1 MKKSGA
7 AVNAFSDYAFNIF
20 LSIVVIG
27 FLLFISGC
35 KSASEGKKQLTDK
48 ERMKLEASATPGVE
62 KKVLD
67 LLSKM
72 TLEEKVGQMVQ
83 IMPGKSL
90 DSSAVMHGQRNVG
103 AVYFNMDDMET
114 FSMKQW
120 FDMVTAYQN
129 TFFNNNRLKIP
140 LIIAQCHQHG
150 AVYVKNATIFPHNLT
165 LAATFTP
172 RFGEDMGNVTVL
184 ESADLGHNFVWVPVM
199 DVGRNHR
206 WSRFFET
213 MGESSYLCA
222 RMGDAIVKGVQ
233 DTIITSPYKVAACI
247 KHFIGYSDPRSGWDR
262 SPVIISDQE
271 LYEYYVPSFMAC
283 IDAGAKIIE
292 ANSGEVN
299 GIPVH
304 ASHRL
309 LTTLLRDELGF
320 KGLLNSDYEDIRK
333 LATYHHVAPN
343 EKEAAYLGVMAGL
356 DLVLTPFDMN
366 FADDVIALVKEGR
379 ISEERINL
387 SVARVLRLKFELG
400 LFEHPYP
407 RNDRFD
413 RLARP
418 ESTEKALAAAREAIV
433 LLKNDNNLL
442 PLHQQSSKRIL
453 VTGFNANKR
462 MATSGGWTRPTNSP
476 KAKTVFEGIT
486 EQFQKSKVTLVDSDI
501 AKIKSG
507 AKEADVIIYAAG
519 EDPYSE
525 QAGNIQEMDL
535 PDDQV
540 DQIKAAIS
548 TGKPVILIMIAGRP
562 RTITKVFDQC
572 KAVLWAGLPGYEG
585 ARAIAEIL
593 DGTVN
598 PSGKLPFAYPY
609 TDSRNLTYNQKYHD
623 LQLTKNLKV
632 PWTIADFGSGLSYTS
647 FTYSDIQLSDTII
660 NGKNASL
667 KAMVKVTNTGKL
679 EGKEAV
685 LWFLWDEV
693 GSITRPIRELKY
705 FEKEMIK
712 SGESKTFTFLIDPI
726 RDLSFPNEKGEKLIE
741 EGYFTL
747 SVGNQV
753 ARFRLKGL

>member
-1 MKKSGA
+1 MA
-7 AVNAFSDYAFNIF
+7 C
-20 LSIVVIG
+20 
-27 FLLFISGC
+27 LFISFGFTNV
-35 KSASEGKKQLTDK
+35 SEEKTQMSDK
-48 ERMKLEASATPGVE
+48 ERMKHEASAIPGVE

-67 LLSKM
+67 LLAKM

-83 IMPGKSL
+83 VTPAIGNQEQIALFGKK
-90 DSSAVMHGQRNVG
+90 NVG
-103 AVYFNMDDMET
+103 SVYYSPDNFTINDWYNYEKNYMEL
-114 FSMKQW
+114 FL
-120 FDMVTAYQN
+120 A
-129 TFFNNNRLKIP
+129 NNRLKIP
-140 LIIAQCHQHG
+140 FLSPHCFQHG
-150 AVYVKNATIFPHNLT
+150 AIYIKDATIFPHNLT

-172 RFGEDMGNVTVL
+172 RFGQEMGNVTVL
-184 ESADLGHNFVWVPVM
+184 ESGDLAHNFIWVPVV
-199 DVGRNHR
+199 DIGRNHR

-213 MGESSYLCA
+213 FGESYYLCSRMGE
-222 RMGDAIVKGVQ
+222 AIVKGIQ
-233 DTIITSPYKVAACI
+233 DTVITSPYKVAACA

-271 LYEYYVPSFMAC
+271 LYEFYVPSFKAC
-283 IDAGAKIIE
+283 IDAGVKIIE

-320 KGLLNSDYEDIRK
+320 KGLLNSDYQDIRK
-333 LATYHHVAPN
+333 LATYHHVAAN

-356 DLVLTPFDMN
+356 DLVLTPHDLF
-366 FADDVIALVKEGR
+366 FADDVIALAKEGR
-379 ISEERINL
+379 ISEERIDL
-387 SVARVLRLKFELG
+387 SAARILRLKFELG
-400 LFEHPYP
+400 LFDHPLP

-413 RLARP
+413 RFARP
-418 ESTEKALAAAREAIV
+418 ESIGKALNAAREAIV
-433 LLKNDNNLL
+433 LLKNENNLL
-442 PLHQQSSKRIL
+442 PLNPQTSKRVL

-462 MATSGGWTRPTNSP
+462 MATSGGWTVVTTSP
-476 KAKTVFEGIT
+476 KAKTIFEGIT
-486 EQFQKSKVTLVDSDI
+486 EQFHDSKVTLVENDTE
-501 AKIKSG
+501 KIISG
-507 AKEADVIIYAAG
+507 AKEADVIIYVAG

-525 QAGNIQEMDL
+525 ERGNIQDVNL
-535 PDDQV
+535 PDDQLG
-540 DQIKAAIS
+540 QINAAIS
-548 TGKPVILIMIAGRP
+548 TGKPVILIMVAGRP
-562 RTITKVFDQC
+562 LIITRVYNRC

-593 DGTVN
+593 NGSVN

-632 PWTIADFGSGLSYTS
+632 PWTFADFGTGLSYTTFS
-647 FTYSDIQLSDTII
+647 YGNIQLSDTII
-660 NGKNASL
+660 NGKKASL
-667 KAMVKVTNTGKL
+667 KATVKVTNTGKL
-679 EGKEAV
+679 DGKEAV

-705 FEKEMIK
+705 FEKELIK
-712 SGESKTFTFLIDPI
+712 SGEGKTFTFVIDPV

-747 SVGNQV
+747 SVGNQT